1 MAFSEIK
8 DNVDDLKNE
17 TKAYVDKN
25 VEYYKL
31 LGFKIVAK
39 TTTMFVNYTLV
50 LLTFALVLVFGSI
63 AAGFAIGA
71 ALESNALGFLIVAG
85 AYVIIGIILMLLKDK
100 LIDGKILKIFSEMFF
115 KEEQDKL

>member
-8 DNVDDLKNE
+8 DNVNDLKQE

-39 TTTMFVNYTLV
+39 TTTMFVQYTLILLSFAFV
-50 LLTFALVLVFGSI
+50 LMFGSV
-63 AAGFAIGA
+63 AAGFAIGSS
-71 ALESNALGFLIVAG
+71 LESTALGFLIVAG
-85 AYVIIGIILMLLKDK
+85 CYFLVGIILLVLKDK
-100 LIDGKILKIFSEMFF
+100 IVEGRVLRIFSEMFF
-115 KEEQDKL
+115 KE

>member
-8 DNVDDLKNE
+8 DNVDNLKSE

-39 TTTMFVNYTLV
+39 TTTMFVQYTLILLSFAFV
-50 LLTFALVLVFGSI
+50 LFFGSI
-63 AAGFAIGA
+63 AAGFAIG
-71 ALESNALGFLIVAG
+71 SSIGSTALGFLIVAG
-85 AYVIIGIILMLLKDK
+85 VYFLVGILFLLLKDRLLEK
-100 LIDGKILKIFSEMFF
+100 KILGVFSEMFF
-115 KEEQDKL
+115 KD